1 MKIKENSEDAY
12 KRKMTASLLKSRFYC
27 LIESKDEFLKLVLFE
42 WQIDFEKPDL
52 KRVKIHKDKRR
63 TIREREKM
71 VM

>member
-27 LIESKDEFLKLVLFE
+27 LIESKNEFLKLFLFE
-42 WQIDFEKPDL
+42 WQIDFEKLDL
-52 KRVKIHKDKRR
+52 KHVKMHKDKRR

-71 VM
+71 AM